1 MDISNLIPFYRELL
15 VRAISTTSPSVSRCV
30 LKSFFIR
37 LAKSLQLTSLRLFL
51 YNDQTVTITH
61 LYGDRIKWS
70 NFNISGLRKERTKF
84 NKLFFVKIRHVKAN
98 GRSVLLGYLG
108 FTTDEYVS
116 KSILDA
122 LDVLCLLYGNFI
134 VKKVVQGQNELI
146 NTYLP
151 KLYGLLSSN
160 ELPGTV
166 ILESL
171 GIFQKLTKAYKCL
184 YMTVNSCNMCVEYIA
199 ARRKSICLRKTIRLT
214 VHKKFIDTLVTS
226 KNFERFQVV
235 ELPMQIQNVLCYN
248 DVQNVEN
255 YFCDIYPIFVDAE
268 LVGVWLFDYAQDTPY
283 DYYEIDRV
291 INNIYN
297 FNEKNYRFLFQ
308 RRFQKM
314 IVDPIFQN
322 RETRVNPNDVFVI
335 MPFTEHWSKD
345 VWEQAISVAVK
356 EMGMNPVRAD
366 NLYGPNIMEDIWT
379 GILQSSIVICDTTNR
394 NPNVFYELGIAHTL
408 GKKIILLTQDVDD
421 IPFDL
426 QAYRHVVYETTMS
439 GGSKLRDDIKKYI
452 SELKK

>member
-1 MDISNLIPFYRELL
+1 
-15 VRAISTTSPSVSRCV
+15 
-30 LKSFFIR
+30 
-37 LAKSLQLTSLRLFL
+37 
-51 YNDQTVTITH
+51 
-61 LYGDRIKWS
+61 
-70 NFNISGLRKERTKF
+70 
-84 NKLFFVKIRHVKAN
+84 
-98 GRSVLLGYLG
+98 
-108 FTTDEYVS
+108 
-116 KSILDA
+116 
-122 LDVLCLLYGNFI
+122 
-134 VKKVVQGQNELI
+134 
-146 NTYLP
+146 
-151 KLYGLLSSN
+151 
-160 ELPGTV
+160 
-166 ILESL
+166 
-171 GIFQKLTKAYKCL
+171 
-184 YMTVNSCNMCVEYIA
+184 MCVEYIA
-199 ARRKSICLRKTIRLT
+199 ARRKSICLRKTKRLT
-214 VHKKFIDTLVTS
+214 VSKTFIDTLVTS

-248 DVQNVEN
+248 ETQNIEN
-255 YFCDIYPIFVDAE
+255 FFCDIYPIFVDAE
-268 LVGVWLFDYAQDTPY
+268 LVGVWLFDYAQDMPY

-308 RRFQKM
+308 RRFKKM
-314 IVDPIFQN
+314 IVNPIFQN

-335 MPFTEHWSKD
+335 MPFTEQWSKD

-379 GILQSSIVICDTTNR
+379 GILQSSMVICDTTNR

-408 GKKIILLTQDVDD
+408 GKKIILLTQNVDD

>member
-1 MDISNLIPFYRELL
+1 M
-15 VRAISTTSPSVSRCV
+15 
-30 LKSFFIR
+30 
-37 LAKSLQLTSLRLFL
+37 
-51 YNDQTVTITH
+51 
-61 LYGDRIKWS
+61 
-70 NFNISGLRKERTKF
+70 
-84 NKLFFVKIRHVKAN
+84 
-98 GRSVLLGYLG
+98 
-108 FTTDEYVS
+108 S

-151 KLYGLLSSN
+151 KLYKLLSSN

-166 ILESL
+166 ILECL
-171 GIFQKLTKAYKCL
+171 GIFQKLTKAYKCVYL
-184 YMTVNSCNMCVEYIA
+184 TVNSCNMCVEYIA
-199 ARRKSICLRKTIRLT
+199 ARRKSICLRKTKRLT
-214 VHKKFIDTLVTS
+214 VSKTFIDTLVTS

-248 DVQNVEN
+248 ETQNIEN
-255 YFCDIYPIFVDAE
+255 FFCDIYPIFVDAE
-268 LVGVWLFDYAQDTPY
+268 LVGVWLFDYAQDMPY

-308 RRFQKM
+308 RRFKKM
-314 IVDPIFQN
+314 IVNPIFQN

-335 MPFTEHWSKD
+335 MPFTEQWSKD

-379 GILQSSIVICDTTNR
+379 GILQSSMVICDTTNR

-408 GKKIILLTQDVDD
+408 GKKIILLTQNVDD